1 VRVGAK
7 RGRPRH
13 PDVLTPAEWAVVDAV
28 RHGMSGPRIARRQGV
43 SQDAVKFHV
52 TNTLRK
58 LGLGSRADLRR
69 WRGVPADSALRQPD
83 WRPDQQREPSGQEAG
98 RLEMGTMTESA
109 LRLGPIGQVGRH
121 VSDVARAAEWYRTVL
136 GLPHL
141 YTFGDLA
148 FFDCGGVRL
157 FLSAGEGAAGKG
169 GANGAAEP
177 SILYFRVP
185 DIDAAYDELTARG
198 VVFEGAPHMIFR
210 HQSGLEEW
218 MAFFP
223 DPDGHLLAI
232 MSQVQRV
239 SQVQGMSPVQA

>member
-1 VRVGAK
+1 MCQVGAK

-13 PDVLTPAEWAVVDAV
+13 SDVLTPAEWAVVNAV
-28 RHGMSGPRIARRQGV
+28 RHGMSGPQIARRRGV

-52 TNTLRK
+52 SNALSK
-58 LGLGSRADLRR
+58 LGLASRAELRL
-69 WRGVPADSALRQPD
+69 WRGAPAGSALK
-83 WRPDQQREPSGQEAG
+83 RPGVHREPSRREQA
-98 RLEMGTMTESA
+98 TMAEDT

-121 VSDVARAAEWYRTVL
+121 VSDVARAEEWYRTVL

-157 FLSAGEGAAGKG
+157 FLSKGEDSAGKRR
-169 GANGAAEP
+169 ADEP

-185 DIDAAYDELTARG
+185 DINAAYDELTTRG
-198 VVFEGAPHMIFR
+198 AVFQGAPHMIFR
-210 HQSGLEEW
+210 HESGLEEW
-218 MAFFP
+218 MAFFA

-232 MSQVQRV
+232 MSQVQ
-239 SQVQGMSPVQA
+239 A